1 MFKKLLNSHGFDIS
15 KSALKNVG
23 PICLWSSLIGT
34 FMGAF
39 TWVYSTAFEHM
50 QHCSRDYVYAY
61 VYSNP
66 QYVPVLFLCL
76 FIFAAITFLV
86 IKYLSRQSSGCGT
99 PYAEAEMRGLLHDR
113 GRNGFKLLAGVLIN
127 SLLSIFAGVPLDAE
141 GSATKIGS
149 ITGSM
154 LSQTDGRRKFKHT
167 SWERY
172 MVTAGASSALA
183 CCSNAPLTGI
193 MFSLEEG
200 HRKFSTSI
208 FLSTASAVL
217 CGIITRRLLV
227 MWTGFGSAEHFV
239 FANSLTGMI
248 PFEQIWMLLILG
260 VVIGAASTLFG
271 YIADTCND
279 WVREHKPNLLVS
291 IISLFV
297 IVGILGLTF
306 NDALYGGTNLINKVL
321 TNGYTWDTALLLFVV
336 RFVLIIFAICCRGSG
351 GLFLPMLSL
360 GALMGYLM
368 GYSFTFIGMD
378 PIYISTIVVI
388 SMAAFFSS
396 VVRAPL
402 TGILLIVELTGE
414 VLNGFFETGIVI
426 FVSFVMVSLL
436 NIVPIYDSLIDDN
449 LEIEREGKT
458 ISSSSISIIVERGS
472 FIDGREIRD
481 ILWPDGVSI
490 VSIKHADTSSTE
502 DEKNE
507 EYVKGDNIAKPGDEF
522 FLKIKTYFPDIAK
535 MSIEELFIK

>member
-1 MFKKLLNSHGFDIS
+1 
-15 KSALKNVG
+15 
-23 PICLWSSLIGT
+23 
-34 FMGAF
+34 
-39 TWVYSTAFEHM
+39 
-50 QHCSRDYVYAY
+50 
-61 VYSNP
+61 
-66 QYVPVLFLCL
+66 
-76 FIFAAITFLV
+76 
-86 IKYLSRQSSGCGT
+86 
-99 PYAEAEMRGLLHDR
+99 
-113 GRNGFKLLAGVLIN
+113 
-127 SLLSIFAGVPLDAE
+127 
-141 GSATKIGS
+141 
-149 ITGSM
+149 
-154 LSQTDGRRKFKHT
+154 
-167 SWERY
+167 
-172 MVTAGASSALA
+172 
-183 CCSNAPLTGI
+183 
-193 MFSLEEG
+193 
-200 HRKFSTSI
+200 
-208 FLSTASAVL
+208 
-217 CGIITRRLLV
+217 
-227 MWTGFGSAEHFV
+227 
-239 FANSLTGMI
+239 
-248 PFEQIWMLLILG
+248 
-260 VVIGAASTLFG
+260 
-271 YIADTCND
+271 
-279 WVREHKPNLLVS
+279 
-291 IISLFV
+291 
-297 IVGILGLTF
+297 
-306 NDALYGGTNLINKVL
+306 
-321 TNGYTWDTALLLFVV
+321 
-336 RFVLIIFAICCRGSG
+336 
-351 GLFLPMLSL
+351 
-360 GALMGYLM
+360 LMGYLM